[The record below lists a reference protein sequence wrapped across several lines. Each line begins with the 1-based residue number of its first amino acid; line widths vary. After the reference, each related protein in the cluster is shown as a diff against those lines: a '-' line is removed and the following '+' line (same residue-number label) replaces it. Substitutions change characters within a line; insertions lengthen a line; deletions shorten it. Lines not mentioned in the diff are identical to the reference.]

1 MNQPPNPSAYP
12 QAPQPGCWWHPNR
25 PTGLSCARCGRPA
38 CPDCLREAAVGFQCT
53 DCVHTGTRQQRQQH
67 RSYQDSGMGARTIAG
82 ARPSNSVVVT
92 TTLLAV
98 NVLIFLIT
106 VVQAKSLF
114 DNGNSQLSL
123 LGQLQAYPTLGGGEW
138 WRIFTSGFFH
148 YGPIHI
154 AANMFSLWMM
164 GRALEQVFGKARYTA
179 LYFISMLGASTA
191 VLLFDAPGRAS
202 AGASGA
208 LFGLL
213 GAYAVIVLKLK
224 LNPSS
229 LLINLA
235 INAYITFSIPNISIL
250 AHVGGLV
257 TGALVAVA
265 FLYAP
270 ERDRV
275 RWQAIGAA
283 ILVVALVGLVIYR
296 GTQIPPVDCMFQQ
309 VQGIGSDYSCFFTGA
324 GR

>member
-1 MNQPPNPSAYP
+1 VNQPPNPSAYP

-53 DCVHTGTRQQRQQH
+53 DCVHTGTQQQRQQH

-114 DNGNSQLSL
+114 DNGNSQLSA
-123 LGQLQAYPTLGGGEW
+123 LGELWTYPTLGGGEW
-138 WRIFTSGFFH
+138 WRIFTSGFLH

-164 GRALEQVFGKARYTA
+164 GRALEQVFGRTRYLA
-179 LYFISMLGASTA
+179 LYFISMLGASTS
-191 VLLFDAPGRAS
+191 VLLFDAPNRPS

-208 LFGLL
+208 LFGLM
-213 GAYAVIVLKLK
+213 GCYAVIVLKLK
-224 LNPSS
+224 LNPSG
-229 LLINLA
+229 LLVTLA

-270 ERDRV
+270 ARNRV
-275 RWQAIGAA
+275 RWQTAGAV
-283 ILVVALVGLVIYR
+283 ILVVAFIGLLVYR
-296 GTQIPPVDCMFQQ
+296 GAQIPSLDCQLSL
-309 VQGIGSDYSCFFTGA
+309 VRGTESYVC
-324 GR
+324 R